1 MWRSL
6 VVLLLLAMP
15 GLAAP
20 TSSGNAKLDE
30 ARRLFDDLELEKA
43 ARALAAAEATPGNPR
58 ATTLR
63 ILELQA
69 LVFGTLAREAK
80 VRDAFRALLVLDPAY
95 ALPKDQPPRIRT
107 SYFEAKEWAANNP
120 LLIEAVTGGC
130 DRGECVPTVR
140 VARDTLRLI
149 KKVRFVVSEGLVP
162 TTKELPVDTS
172 TAQLPLG
179 AWGTWR
185 AELLGKADAVLIEV
199 GPFTVGTRPAAVVS
213 APGAAATEPAGASA
227 PSPTPNLLTP
237 IGAVAGGLGAVAVG
251 LAVAF
256 GASSGQARSQI
267 TGATTDERGRV
278 TSLTQVAASALEAR
292 ARSQATIANALYV
305 TGGVL
310 LAAGVGLV
318 IAGSTVGSRS
328 VAWLV
333 SPTGVSVWGRF

>member
-1 MWRSL
+1 MRRSL
-6 VVLLLLAMP
+6 LVLLVLAVP

-69 LVFGTLAREAK
+69 LVFGTLAKEAK

-107 SYFEAKEWAANNP
+107 SFFEAKEWSANNP
-120 LLIEAVTGGC
+120 LLIEAVTSGC

-140 VARDTLRLI
+140 VARDALQLI
-149 KKVRFVVSEGLVP
+149 KKVRFIVSEGPVP
-162 TTKELPVDTS
+162 ATKELAVDTS
-172 TAQLPLG
+172 TAQFPLG

-185 AELLGKADAVLIEV
+185 AELLGKTDAVLLEV
-199 GPFTVGTRPAAVVS
+199 GPFTVGTRPRAVAS
-213 APGAAATEPAGASA
+213 APASLVTEPAA
-227 PSPTPNLLTP
+227 PAATPTALTP
-237 IGAVAGGLGAVAVG
+237 IGAIAGGLGVVAVG
-251 LAVAF
+251 LAVYF
-256 GASSGQARSQI
+256 GASSAQARSQI
-267 TGATTDERGRV
+267 TGATGDENGRV
-278 TSLTQVAASALEAR
+278 TSLTQVAAAALESR
-292 ARSQATIANALYV
+292 ARSQATVANALYV
-305 TGGVL
+305 AGGVL

-318 IAGSTVGSRS
+318 VAGSTIGNRAM
-328 VAWLV
+328 AWLV
-333 SPTGVSVWGRF
+333 TPTGVSLWGRF